1 MSDAFS
7 LVLDDKELID
17 RLEEISRR
25 VSDMTPAMLAIGEL
39 LTESTKQRFTDSE
52 GPDGKRWK
60 DNAPATVLA
69 QLAKVQSSYKARRK
83 ASAPAQKRPL
93 IDTGILQDTISYQVV
108 SGGNGVEIG
117 TNRFAGEWD
126 GGAGVHHFG
135 SRDGSIPARPFLG
148 VSEDDRVAVLDV
160 LSRFLDQSI

>member
-1 MSDAFS
+1 MTDGFS
-7 LVLDDKELID
+7 LVLDDGELLD

-39 LTESTKQRFTDSE
+39 MTESTKQRFTDSE
-52 GPDGKRWK
+52 GPDGRRWK
-60 DNAPATVLA
+60 ENAPATLLA
-69 QLAKVQSSYKARRK
+69 QLANLQSSYSA
-83 ASAPAQKRPL
+83 ASPGQKRPL
-93 IDTGILQDTISYQVV
+93 IETGILQDTISYQVV